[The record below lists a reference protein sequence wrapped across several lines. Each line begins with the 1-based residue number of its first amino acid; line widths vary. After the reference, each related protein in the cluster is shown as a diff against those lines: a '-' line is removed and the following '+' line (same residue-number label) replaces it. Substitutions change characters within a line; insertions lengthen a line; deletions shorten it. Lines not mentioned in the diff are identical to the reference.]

1 MNVRYCD
8 FSNAKVGD
16 KVFCLLNGE
25 GIICDINTTY
35 DYPIRVMFNNIKE
48 DYNYLGFLYE
58 THFIPALYHNKF
70 DIQIPEE
77 AYSQPLP
84 DIAVDTPMLVWKS
97 ENSKRFKRYF
107 KEFDKDGK
115 VRCFS
120 YGQTSFTSDNGLC
133 NAWIN
138 YEIVKLSQ

>member
-1 MNVRYCD
+1 MNVRHCD

-16 KVFCLLNGE
+16 KVFDILYWDGE
-25 GIICDINTTY
+25 ICDIDNSQ
-35 DYPIRVMFNNIKE
+35 YPLCIKFENNIILWFQSNGKK
-48 DYNYLGFLYE
+48 YLDHLMP
-58 THFIPALYHNKF
+58 TLYHNKF

-77 AYSQPLP
+77 AYKQPLP
-84 DIAVDTPMLVWKS
+84 DIEVDTPMLVWQS
-97 ENSKRFKRYF
+97 ENSERFKRYF

-115 VRCFS
+115 VRCFA
-120 YGQTSFTSDNGLC
+120 YGQTSFTSDNGFC